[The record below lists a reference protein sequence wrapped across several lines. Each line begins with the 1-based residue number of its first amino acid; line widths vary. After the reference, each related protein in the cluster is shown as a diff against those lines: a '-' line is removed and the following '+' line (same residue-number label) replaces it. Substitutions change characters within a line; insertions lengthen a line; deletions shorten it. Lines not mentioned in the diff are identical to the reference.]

1 MNQNRIPAICLA
13 VLFICADLFCPA
25 QPPDFHDQMP
35 DFQATESAGKIR
47 QNLEEMLKLLNES
60 NSPSSSDIAS
70 SAKLLNESKRHVG
83 KFDEQQKAQYLLLQ
97 GWASYFQN
105 DLPKAYTSSAAACR
119 LDQSYGDAWAS
130 QAAFALLLNKKPMTP
145 RPQRPQPRQ
154 RTRTQEPTMEMA
166 EMYGMQGM
174 ATQNSILKF
183 DIRQLKLDLLE
194 QKIKPF
200 RLDCLNQTA
209 FDWKPAD
216 QALCILYWQKFPPEK
231 AAAEPN
237 KPSGSA
243 RPPQT
248 RRPVRVSEPAV
259 PPPSMFEAELG
270 LGYGYGAAQD
280 PLSVQTAAW
289 GKIVQASWHSQQRFF
304 KFVSVNL
311 DQPNHKDEIINEIFK
326 QSQPWAVALAA
337 DQEPEEAP
345 LKPADA
351 LTPLLV
357 IADTAGVVR
366 YAGPADSFIVPM
378 LLARLLPGQMP
389 QSAETAQLQTPS
401 SPAEPNTPPKSP
413 LPPRPQPTPVAN
425 QLEQNPQQVVT
436 GVDDSK
442 LAEEE
447 KIEAEKLLI
456 YARDL
461 FMQLGKKRGLTYTRG
476 VDFCRQ
482 IIRKF
487 PGTSYAQQAQQLL
500 RQVPENQRQRYSIT
514 DQELG
519 L

>member
-13 VLFICADLFCPA
+13 VLFIRAGLFCPA
-25 QPPDFHDQMP
+25 QPPDFPDQMP

-105 DLPKAYTSSAAACR
+105 DLPKAYTSSVAACR

-145 RPQRPQPRQ
+145 RPQRPEPRQ

-166 EMYGMQGM
+166 EMYGMQGL
-174 ATQNSILKF
+174 AAQNSILKF
-183 DIRQLKLDLLE
+183 DIKQLKLDLLE

-248 RRPVRVSEPAV
+248 RRSIPVSEPVV
-259 PPPSMFEAELG
+259 PAQSMFEAELG
-270 LGYGYGAAQD
+270 LGYGYGNAQD
-280 PLSVQTAAW
+280 PLSVQTAACS
-289 GKIVQASWHSQQRFF
+289 KIVQASWLSQKRFF

-311 DQPNHKDEIINEIFK
+311 DRPDYKVEIINEIFK

-337 DQEPEEAP
+337 DQEPEVP

-357 IADTAGVVR
+357 IADPAGIVR

-378 LLARLLPGQMP
+378 LLPRLEPGQTP
-389 QSAETAQLQTPS
+389 QPVQTTQLQTPS
-401 SPAEPNTPPKSP
+401 SPVEPNTTLKSP
-413 LPPRPQPTPVAN
+413 LPSAPQTAPVAN
-425 QLEQNPQQVVT
+425 QLEQNPQQVAA

-442 LAEEE
+442 LAEED
-447 KIEAEKLLI
+447 KIEAEKILA
-456 YARDL
+456 YTNGL
-461 FMQLGKKRGLTYTRG
+461 FMPAAQKRVITYKRG

-482 IIRKF
+482 IMQKY
-487 PGTSYAQQAQQLL
+487 PGTSYAHQARELL
-500 RQVPENQRQRYSIT
+500 RQVPENQRQRYGIT